1 MKMDVITEKK
11 NELITRVLSEGHV
24 ASERDV
30 AEAQELVNQYIDE
43 LERLENTATV
53 SPSDGLIFSV
63 TEFIFSK
70 WHPNG

>member
-53 SPSDGLIFSV
+53 SPSDGLIFPV